1 MMVYNYFLKCICQ
14 NCLLLLNA
22 ITPPIIPVIEPS
34 RESTIPTR
42 DAIENTSTIIP
53 QMVVASYGILL
64 SSIAPMM
71 TTIPEM
77 STLREKEEEWLCS
90 THKS

>member
-1 MMVYNYFLKCICQ
+1 MMVYNYFLKCICH

-71 TTIPEM
+71 TTI
-77 STLREKEEEWLCS
+77 S
-90 THKS
+90 